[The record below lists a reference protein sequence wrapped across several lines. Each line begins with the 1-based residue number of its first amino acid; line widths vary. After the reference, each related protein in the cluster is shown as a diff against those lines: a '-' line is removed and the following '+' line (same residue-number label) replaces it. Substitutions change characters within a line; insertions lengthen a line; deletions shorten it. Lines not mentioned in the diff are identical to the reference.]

1 MSTPTTPRAQ
11 ARERN
16 MARIVELGNAQLA
29 ASGVAGLS
37 VREIARGL
45 GMVSS
50 AIYRYVA
57 SRDELLTLL
66 IVDAYED
73 LAAAVE
79 ERLASVGE
87 DPRERFLALGG
98 TMAAWALAAPE
109 RWALLYGTP
118 VPGYAAPSETTNA
131 PGTRV
136 TREVLAIAA
145 DAAAAAAVGSTA
157 GTAVDSAADGRR
169 PDVDP
174 PELAPAVAALLDQH
188 LAEFDIAAD
197 AATAVRAVTA
207 WSGLVGVI
215 SAHLFGQL
223 GPDAVALGEDILR
236 PQIEALAD
244 LIAPR

>member
-1 MSTPTTPRAQ
+1 MSTSPTPRAL
-11 ARERN
+11 ARERT
-16 MARIVELGNAQLA
+16 MTRIVELGNAQLA
-29 ASGVAGLS
+29 ADGAAGLS
-37 VREIARGL
+37 VREVARGL

-79 ERLASVGE
+79 ERLSGAGE
-87 DPRERFLALGG
+87 EPRERFLALGG
-98 TMAAWALAAPE
+98 AMADWALAAPE
-109 RWALLYGTP
+109 RWSLLYGTP
-118 VPGYAAPSETTNA
+118 VPGYAAPSEATNA

-136 TREVLAIAA
+136 TREVLSIAA
-145 DAAAAAAVGSTA
+145 DAAADGRRSDGCQPVLAPAVRTLLDRHLEEFGIEATA
-157 GTAVDSAADGRR
+157 GTAA
-169 PDVDP
+169 
-174 PELAPAVAALLDQH
+174 
-188 LAEFDIAAD
+188 
-197 AATAVRAVTA
+197 RAVTA

-236 PQIEALAD
+236 PQIDTLAD

>member
-1 MSTPTTPRAQ
+1 
-11 ARERN
+11 
-16 MARIVELGNAQLA
+16 
-29 ASGVAGLS
+29 
-37 VREIARGL
+37 
-45 GMVSS
+45 MVSS

-145 DAAAAAAVGSTA
+145 DAAAAAAADSVA
-157 GTAVDSAADGRR
+157 DAAADAAVTSAADGRR
-169 PDVDP
+169 PDADP

-223 GPDAVALGEDILR
+223 GPDAVALGEDILH

>member
-1 MSTPTTPRAQ
+1 MSASSTPRAL
-11 ARERN
+11 ARERT
-16 MARIVELGNAQLA
+16 MTRIVELGNAQLRTVGA
-29 ASGVAGLS
+29 AGLS

-50 AIYRYVA
+50 AIYRYVG

-79 ERLASVGE
+79 ERLADVGE
-87 DPRERFLALGG
+87 EPRSRFLALGG
-98 TMAAWALAAPE
+98 AMADWALAAPE
-109 RWALLYGTP
+109 RWTLLYGTP
-118 VPGYAAPSETTNA
+118 VPGYAAPSEATNA

-136 TREVLAIAA
+136 TREVLVIAA
-145 DAAAAAAVGSTA
+145 DAAGS
-157 GTAVDSAADGRR
+157 ADGRQESGS
-169 PDVDP
+169 PT
-174 PELAPAVAALLDQH
+174 LAPAVEALLDRH

-197 AATAVRAVTA
+197 AVTAARAVTA

-236 PQIEALAD
+236 PQVEVLAD
-244 LIAPR
+244 LIAPL

>member
-1 MSTPTTPRAQ
+1 MNAAPTSRAL
-11 ARERN
+11 ALERT

-29 ASGVAGLS
+29 ESGVAGLS

-50 AIYRYVA
+50 AVYRYVA

-73 LAAAVE
+73 LAAVVE
-79 ERLASVGE
+79 ERLAGAG
-87 DPRERFLALGG
+87 DGPRERFLALGG
-98 TMAAWALAAPE
+98 AMSSWALAAPE
-109 RWALLYGTP
+109 RWSLLYGTP

-131 PGTRV
+131 PGTQV

-145 DAAAAAAVGSTA
+145 DAARGDRPLGESPALVHS
-157 GTAVDSAADGRR
+157 VADL
-169 PDVDP
+169 
-174 PELAPAVAALLDQH
+174 LAQH
-188 LAEFDIAAD
+188 LGEFDIDAD
-197 AATAVRAVTA
+197 AATAARAVTA

-236 PQIEALAD
+236 PQIEILAD

>member
-1 MSTPTTPRAQ
+1 MPSDPTPRAL
-11 ARERN
+11 ARERT
-16 MARIVELGNAQLA
+16 MARIVELGNAQLRD
-29 ASGVAGLS
+29 SGVAGLS

-79 ERLASVGE
+79 AALAGAGE
-87 DPRERFLALGG
+87 DPRGRFLALGRA
-98 TMAAWALAAPE
+98 MARWALAQPE
-109 RWALLYGTP
+109 RWSLLYGTP
-118 VPGYAAPSETTNA
+118 VPGYAAPSGSTTA

-145 DAAAAAAVGSTA
+145 DAAGGAEAVGGAEAAAAT
-157 GTAVDSAADGRR
+157 SAAVG
-169 PDVDP
+169 
-174 PELAPAVAALLDQH
+174 PALSPSTAALLERH
-188 LAEFDIAAD
+188 LAEFGLEAD
-197 AATAVRAVTA
+197 VATAARAVTA
-207 WSGLVGVI
+207 WSSLVGVI

-223 GPDAVALGEDILR
+223 GPDAVALGEEILD
-236 PQIEALAD
+236 PQIEVLAE

>member
-1 MSTPTTPRAQ
+1 MSASSTPRAL
-11 ARERN
+11 ARERT
-16 MARIVELGNAQLA
+16 MTRIVELGNAQLRTVGA
-29 ASGVAGLS
+29 AGLS

-50 AIYRYVA
+50 AIYRYVG

-79 ERLASVGE
+79 ERLADVGE
-87 DPRERFLALGG
+87 EPRSRFLALGG
-98 TMAAWALAAPE
+98 AMADWALAAPE
-109 RWALLYGTP
+109 RWTLLYGTP
-118 VPGYAAPSETTNA
+118 VPGYAAPSEATNA

-136 TREVLAIAA
+136 TREVLVIAA
-145 DAAAAAAVGSTA
+145 DAAGS
-157 GTAVDSAADGRR
+157 ADGRQESGS
-169 PDVDP
+169 PT
-174 PELAPAVAALLDQH
+174 LAPAVEALLDRH

-197 AATAVRAVTA
+197 AVTAARAVTA

>member
-1 MSTPTTPRAQ
+1 MNAAPTSRAL
-11 ARERN
+11 ARERT

-29 ASGVAGLS
+29 ESGVAGLS

-50 AIYRYVA
+50 AVYRYVA

-73 LAAAVE
+73 LAAVVE
-79 ERLASVGE
+79 ERLAGAGDE
-87 DPRERFLALGG
+87 PRERFLSLGG
-98 TMAAWALAAPE
+98 AMAAWALAAPE

-118 VPGYAAPSETTNA
+118 VPGYAAPSEATNV
-131 PGTRV
+131 PGTQV

-145 DAAAAAAVGSTA
+145 DAARG
-157 GTAVDSAADGRR
+157 DR
-169 PDVDP
+169 PIGESP
-174 PELAPAVAALLDQH
+174 ALAPAVSGLLDRH
-188 LAEFDIAAD
+188 LTEFAIEAD
-197 AATAVRAVTA
+197 AATATRAVTA

-236 PQIEALAD
+236 PQIEILAD

>member
-1 MSTPTTPRAQ
+1 MSTEPTPRAL
-11 ARERN
+11 ARERTMN
-16 MARIVELGNAQLA
+16 RIVELGNAQLA
-29 ASGVAGLS
+29 QSGVAGLS

-79 ERLASVGE
+79 ERLEGAGE

-98 TMAAWALAAPE
+98 AMAAWALAAPE

-118 VPGYAAPSETTNA
+118 VPDYAAPSETTNA

-145 DAAAAAAVGSTA
+145 DAAA
-157 GTAVDSAADGRR
+157 DGRR
-169 PDVDP
+169 EVGGSPV
-174 PELAPAVAALLDQH
+174 LAPSVEALLGRH
-188 LAEFDIAAD
+188 LEEFDIAAD
-197 AATAVRAVTA
+197 AATAARAVTA

-236 PQIEALAD
+236 PQIEVLAD
-244 LIAPR
+244 LIAPL

>member
-1 MSTPTTPRAQ
+1 MSSSPTPRAL
-11 ARERN
+11 ARERT
-16 MARIVELGNAQLA
+16 MARIVELGNEQLRTVGA
-29 ASGVAGLS
+29 AGLS

-73 LAAAVE
+73 LAGAVE
-79 ERLASVGE
+79 ERLVGAGE

-98 TMAAWALAAPE
+98 AMADWALVAPE

-145 DAAAAAAVGSTA
+145 DAAGSADGRRQDDGSPTLAPAVEALLDRHLEEFGLEATA
-157 GTAVDSAADGRR
+157 GTAA
-169 PDVDP
+169 
-174 PELAPAVAALLDQH
+174 
-188 LAEFDIAAD
+188 
-197 AATAVRAVTA
+197 RAVTA
-207 WSGLVGVI
+207 WSGLVGVV

-236 PQIEALAD
+236 PQLETLAD

>member
-1 MSTPTTPRAQ
+1 MSASSTPRAL
-11 ARERN
+11 ARERT
-16 MARIVELGNAQLA
+16 MTRIVELGNAQLRTVGA
-29 ASGVAGLS
+29 AGLS

-50 AIYRYVA
+50 AIYRYVG

-79 ERLASVGE
+79 ERLADVGE
-87 DPRERFLALGG
+87 EPRSRFLALGG
-98 TMAAWALAAPE
+98 AMADWALAAPE
-109 RWALLYGTP
+109 RWTLLYGTP
-118 VPGYAAPSETTNA
+118 VPGYAAPSEATNA

-136 TREVLAIAA
+136 TREVLVIAA
-145 DAAAAAAVGSTA
+145 DAAGS
-157 GTAVDSAADGRR
+157 ADGRQESGS
-169 PDVDP
+169 PT
-174 PELAPAVAALLDQH
+174 LAPAVEALIDRH

-197 AATAVRAVTA
+197 AVTAARAVTA

>member
-1 MSTPTTPRAQ
+1 MSASSTPRAL
-11 ARERN
+11 ARECT
-16 MARIVELGNAQLA
+16 MTRIVELGNAQLRTVGA
-29 ASGVAGLS
+29 AGLS

-50 AIYRYVA
+50 AIYRYVG

-79 ERLASVGE
+79 ERLADVGE
-87 DPRERFLALGG
+87 EPRSRFLALGG
-98 TMAAWALAAPE
+98 AMAGWALAAPE
-109 RWALLYGTP
+109 RWTLLYGTP
-118 VPGYAAPSETTNA
+118 VPGYAAPSEATNA

-136 TREVLAIAA
+136 TREVLVIAA
-145 DAAAAAAVGSTA
+145 DAAGS
-157 GTAVDSAADGRR
+157 ADGRQESDS
-169 PDVDP
+169 PM
-174 PELAPAVAALLDQH
+174 LAPEVEALLDRH

-197 AATAVRAVTA
+197 AVTAARAVTA